1 MGYYTIFIGRP
12 HHHLLSP
19 PELVEKRITPTA
31 LTTGNCQLAATQ
43 ITNQPPAGRTPTYQL
58 LTSVQLFQGF
68 EMNKVPS
75 IFDRFWKGKKGTDW
89 IKLQARRCILSP
101 GYSDVGFVFSG
112 PCPPVFQFHR
122 HLHMFYIYLANSF
135 FFFFLIFFL
144 LKKSYISSD
153 MLRI

>member
-12 HHHLLSP
+12 HHHLFSP

-75 IFDRFWKGKKGTDW
+75 ILDRFWKGKKGTDW
-89 IKLQARRCILSP
+89 RKLQARRCILSP

>member
-12 HHHLLSP
+12 HHHLFSP

-75 IFDRFWKGKKGTDW
+75 ILDRFWKGKKGTDW
-89 IKLQARRCILSP
+89 RKLQARRCILSP

-112 PCPPVFQFHR
+112 PWPPCVPIPSPLTHVL
-122 HLHMFYIYLANSF
+122 HLSGQLFLFLFWF
-135 FFFFLIFFL
+135 FFF
-144 LKKSYISSD
+144 
-153 MLRI
+153 